1 MTFAKSVT
9 ATCVAL
15 LILVV
20 VTTPLWWL
28 RFTLPGAV
36 NHPVFFYLVP
46 TAILAMTYGVVVGV
60 LFAVAVFASS
70 AFLLYEPMYSFQV
83 SNHALGE
90 LFWFLMTALIGVNC
104 IAKVRPPSEPGR
116 S

>member
-1 MTFAKSVT
+1 M
-9 ATCVAL
+9 
-15 LILVV
+15 LVV

-46 TAILAMTYGVVVGV
+46 TAMLAMIYGVVVGA
-60 LFAVAVFASS
+60 LFAVAAFTSS
-70 AFLLYEPMYSFQV
+70 AFLLSDPVYSFQV

-90 LFWFLMTALIGVNC
+90 LFWFLMTALLGVNC
-104 IAKVRPPSEPGR
+104 IAKVRHPSKPPR